1 MAALRRDV
9 AGTANAAITANTA
22 NTGTASGAG
31 SIGTGSIGTGSTGT
45 GSIGTGFIGSGSIS
59 TGSTGTGSTAT
70 SGFPSTAASGA
81 TSGPAFS
88 VVSAEDLHAALAKV
102 TPSAMREV
110 VVEVPTVRWSDIGGK
125 HRRLV
130 AGILVQLNAS
140 LTHILSKLSLQTLS
154 PNSLSKLSLQT
165 LSANAFYK
173 TPSKL
178 SPNALCKTLS
188 KLSPFQ
194 TFSKLS
200 PNSLETLSL
209 SLETLSLPTH
219 ALSLSLFRRAT
230 IGESSPERSRGV
242 AVAPAG
248 IVHHHGHPTTQRCA
262 AVRATGMLQNIDGQS
277 SGDGEWHELFGR
289 QGYGETTRDFTETIN

>member
-9 AGTANAAITANTA
+9 AGTANAANTANTA
-22 NTGTASGAG
+22 DTGTASCG
-31 SIGTGSIGTGSTGT
+31 GSIGTGSTGT
-45 GSIGTGFIGSGSIS
+45 GSIS
-59 TGSTGTGSTAT
+59 TGSTGT
-70 SGFPSTAASGA
+70 AASGS
-81 TSGPAFS
+81 TSDPAFS

-110 VVEVPTVRWSDIGGK
+110 VVEVPEVRWSDIGGK

-209 SLETLSLPTH
+209 SLESLSLCQHTLS
-219 ALSLSLFRRAT
+219 LSLSLFCRAT

-277 SGDGEWHELFGR
+277 SGNGEWNELFGR